1 MATDILIKRSTTT
14 GAVPTTGDLSTG
26 ELAINTVD
34 KRLFTNNSGTIVEI
48 GTTPTSLAVTNN
60 TTVGG
65 TLGVTGNTTL
75 STVST
80 SGAATLASGSVTG
93 NFSVAGTLTVATPS
107 NSTDAAS
114 KGYVDTAVA
123 NVIDSAPGALDTLNE
138 LAAAINDDANFA
150 TTITNSI
157 ATKLPLAGGT
167 MTGDITLGANK
178 ITSTATPATDDTLT
192 RKGYVDSILGSA
204 TDAATSAAAAATSAT
219 NASNSAS
226 AASTSA
232 SNASTSATNASNS
245 ASAAS
250 TSASNAST
258 SASAASSSATSAS
271 NSATAAA
278 TSASNASTSEANA
291 AASYDSFDD
300 RYLGAKASDPAL
312 DNDGDALITGALYFN
327 TTDGAMKVYDGS
339 AWEEVGADAVAD
351 AQAIADGIGNLDS
364 LSDVSAASPSD
375 DQVLQYNS
383 ATSNWEATTL
393 SIASA
398 LNDLTDVDTTG
409 VVNGQ
414 TIVYNSSTTSW
425 EPGESG
431 GNTAVVGWENQV
443 TVAENY
449 TITSGN
455 NMVSAGP
462 ITIDTGYTVTVPTG
476 SRWVVV

>member
-1 MATDILIKRSTTT
+1 
-14 GAVPTTGDLSTG
+14 
-26 ELAINTVD
+26 
-34 KRLFTNNSGTIVEI
+34 
-48 GTTPTSLAVTNN
+48 
-60 TTVGG
+60 
-65 TLGVTGNTTL
+65 
-75 STVST
+75 
-80 SGAATLASGSVTG
+80 
-93 NFSVAGTLTVATPS
+93 
-107 NSTDAAS
+107 
-114 KGYVDTAVA
+114 
-123 NVIDSAPGALDTLNE
+123 
-138 LAAAINDDANFA
+138 
-150 TTITNSI
+150 
-157 ATKLPLAGGT
+157 
-167 MTGDITLGANK
+167 
-178 ITSTATPATDDTLT
+178 
-192 RKGYVDSILGSA
+192 
-204 TDAATSAAAAATSAT
+204 
-219 NASNSAS
+219 
-226 AASTSA
+226 
-232 SNASTSATNASNS
+232 
-245 ASAAS
+245 
-250 TSASNAST
+250 
-258 SASAASSSATSAS
+258 
-271 NSATAAA
+271 
-278 TSASNASTSEANA
+278 
-291 AASYDSFDD
+291 
-300 RYLGAKASDPAL
+300 
-312 DNDGDALITGALYFN
+312 
-327 TTDGAMKVYDGS
+327 MKVYDGS